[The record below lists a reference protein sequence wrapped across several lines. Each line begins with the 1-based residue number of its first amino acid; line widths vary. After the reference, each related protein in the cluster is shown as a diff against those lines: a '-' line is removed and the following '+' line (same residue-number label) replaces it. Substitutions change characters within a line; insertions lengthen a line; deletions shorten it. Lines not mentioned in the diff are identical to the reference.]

1 MRRFF
6 YASICIVFVL
16 TVILLY
22 FFSESGKIFSF
33 ETILN
38 RSFAEDS
45 AEYSPGDDHFTVNHL
60 LPVQEELIP
69 DIRTVS
75 IVLVGN
81 IFPHMPQIEQAYIG
95 DGQYDFSPSFEFI
108 SPLLQAADLAVGD
121 LETAQAGPDIKYLGF
136 SGYTGFPQFN
146 APQELSIALRDAGI
160 DILTLGNNHA
170 LDRGLEGLFV
180 TIDHLHNLGIRTFG
194 AYKTREERDTPL
206 IVERNGLKIAFIGYT
221 FSTNGIP
228 IPDGHD
234 YCVNY
239 TPGFQDIT
247 PIIADIEN
255 ARFQGADII
264 AVFPHWGE
272 NEYAAEPQPQFLR
285 QVASDLAAAGADLII
300 GGHPKYIQPIE
311 WFFNECDDGNERATF
326 VIYSQGTF
334 LSNQHYPRNPSPLVE
349 YGLILDLN
357 LSKNMDNGTAWISAV
372 NYEITWIH
380 RLWRHRILP
389 LSEVFQGSPLTYN
402 LTEAKIEE
410 LRTWHQR
417 IINNIEAYG
426 HSEMK
431 EKALV
436 ITREN

>member
-6 YASICIVFVL
+6 YVSICIIFVL
-16 TVILLY
+16 TVLYLL
-22 FFSESGKIFSF
+22 FFKEQGNLYSLEN
-33 ETILN
+33 ILN
-38 RSFAEDS
+38 RSLAEDYAVNS
-45 AEYSPGDDHFTVNHL
+45 AENDHIADTNE
-60 LPVQEELIP
+60 LPAPEEIIP
-69 DIRTVS
+69 DIRNVN
-75 IVLVGN
+75 IVMVGN

-108 SPLLQAADLAVGD
+108 APLLQAADLAVGD
-121 LETAQAGPDIKYLGF
+121 LETAQAGPDINFLGF

-146 APQELSIALRDAGI
+146 APQELSVALRDAGI

-180 TIDHLHNLGIRTFG
+180 TLDHLHSLGIKTFG
-194 AYKTREERDTPL
+194 AYKTRKERDTPL
-206 IVERNGLKIAFIGYT
+206 IVERNGIKIAFIGYT
-221 FSTNGIP
+221 FSTNGIS

-234 YCVNY
+234 YCLNY
-239 TPGFQDIT
+239 APGFQDIAS
-247 PIIADIEN
+247 IISDIET
-255 ARFQGADII
+255 ARFHGADII

-272 NEYAAEPQPQFLR
+272 NEYATEPQPQFYR
-285 QVASDLAAAGADLII
+285 QVAADLAAAGADLII

-311 WFFNECDDGNERATF
+311 WFFNEREDGTERATF

-349 YGLILDLN
+349 YGLVLDLN
-357 LSKNMDNGTAWISAV
+357 LSKNMETGDAWISAV

-389 LSEVFQGSPLTYN
+389 LSDVFQGSPLTYN
-402 LTEAKIEE
+402 LNDSKIEE
-410 LRTWHQR
+410 LKSWHQR
-417 IINNIEAYG
+417 IVENIEAYG

-431 EKALV
+431 ERAMEISKD
-436 ITREN
+436 N